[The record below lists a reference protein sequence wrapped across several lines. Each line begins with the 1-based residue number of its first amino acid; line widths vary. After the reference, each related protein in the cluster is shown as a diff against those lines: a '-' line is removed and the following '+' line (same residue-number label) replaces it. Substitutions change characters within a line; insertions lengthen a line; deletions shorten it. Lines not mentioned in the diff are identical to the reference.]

1 MPEVLITGG
10 AGFIGS
16 HLAEELL
23 HKGYK
28 VRVLDNFLTGKP
40 ENLSHLKTDS
50 LEVIEGDVRDKNLV
64 SKAVKGVD
72 FVFHLAALT
81 SVPFSFKNP
90 LLCEEINVLG
100 SLNVVEAALE
110 ARVQKLIFSSSSAVY
125 GDVQSLPVLE
135 EERLNPLSPYASSKF
150 SVEKHLEV
158 NKDKLKSVV
167 LRLFNLYGLRQDPNS
182 EYAAAIPRFIER
194 IKRGENI
201 VIYGDGEQTRDFLY
215 IKDGVKVF
223 WLAAIK
229 ELPSATVMNIGSGER
244 VSINQLAET
253 LKTISGK
260 ELKISY
266 APPRPGDIK
275 HSQADITR
283 AKKLLG
289 FQPQWSLQAGLREV
303 FQSWA

>member
-1 MPEVLITGG
+1 MPAVLITGG

-16 HLAEELL
+16 HLTEELL
-23 HKGYK
+23 RKGYK
-28 VRVLDNFLTGKP
+28 VRVLDNFSTGKP
-40 ENLSHLKTDS
+40 ENLSHLKTES
-50 LEVIEGDVRDKNLV
+50 LEVIEGDVRDKTSV
-64 SKAVKGVD
+64 RKAVKGVD

-100 SLNVVEAALE
+100 SLNLVETALE
-110 ARVQKLIFSSSSAVY
+110 ASVQKIVFPSSSAVY
-125 GDVQSLPVLE
+125 GDVQSLPVSEDDMLS
-135 EERLNPLSPYASSKF
+135 PLSPYATSKL
-150 SVEKHLEV
+150 SVE
-158 NKDKLKSVV
+158 NYLKNYKTELNSVI
-167 LRLFNLYGLRQDPNS
+167 LRLFNLYGPRQDPNS
-182 EYAAAIPRFIER
+182 EYAAVIPRFIER

-223 WLAAIK
+223 CLAAIK

-244 VSINQLAET
+244 VSINQLAEN

-275 HSQADITR
+275 NSQADITR

-289 FQPQWSLQAGLREV
+289 FQPQWSLQAGLKEV
-303 FQSWA
+303 FRSCS